1 MNHGMSVTKGLHLQ
15 PGVAKEIIAHARE
28 GYPEEVCGIIAGGG
42 GSGIAA
48 YRGQNRSST
57 PCEAYELDTETLARQ
72 IDFEDAGLALA
83 ALYHSH
89 PTGPEV
95 PSELDV
101 ERAFYPDSSY
111 VICSLVDPARPVLRA
126 FQIAD
131 GAVREV
137 ELTGISEQGSHLSPH
152 LTGAP
157 QGTRLT
163 LDRSGDV

>member
-1 MNHGMSVTKGLHLQ
+1 MNHEMSVTRGLHLQ
-15 PGVAKEIIAHARE
+15 SGVAEEIIAHARE
-28 GYPEEVCGIIAGGG
+28 GYPEEVCGIIAGRD

-48 YRGQNRSST
+48 YRGHNRSST

-72 IDFEDAGLALA
+72 IDFEDAGLDLA
-83 ALYHSH
+83 AIYHSH
-89 PTGPEV
+89 PRGPEI

-101 ERAFYPDSSY
+101 ARAFYPDSSH
-111 VICSLVDPARPVLRA
+111 VICSLADPARPVLRA

-137 ELTGISEQGSHLSPH
+137 ELSGTQEQGSHLSPH
-152 LTGAP
+152 LTGGA

-163 LDRSGDV
+163 PNRLGDL